1 MNKNNIIIGILLFVS
16 FCLVIIIFFF
26 NIKSREDFLIDD
38 NLSNISKGM
47 ISFLNNDDYNYEI
60 ITNNTKN
67 VLKDLYSKFNES
79 IIELNTILFQNGYI
93 KTNTNIK
100 EFIKPKEF
108 NIIPELLQN
117 DINTNLIYQTLYK
130 YNLFGKEIT
139 IYITE
144 EKYDFDEYN
153 ECIKRMMILFSTYL
167 KYSTKKCSNKLTIF
181 LFFSKMAKT
190 LPKNEQLER
199 HNLNNAYTYPCL
211 NESELIIYRKEE
223 WFKVFC
229 HESIHNLGLDF
240 STNDDTISKNEILKI
255 FQIKSDVRLYEAYT
269 ETWAKIMNCVF
280 VSIYECKETNFES
293 FVSRFNYL
301 ITKERIFTILQTVKI
316 LNHMGFKYEDLYE
329 LSEIQKNKRDKYNE
343 KTYLISYFVI
353 NTILLNNY
361 QEFIEWCLNNNINI
375 LQFDNDNYAE
385 KQYNLCEFIKEYH
398 DSKILIKRINYVLE
412 YYNKKNNENV
422 DENLSY
428 LLTTLKKSVI
438 ERK

>member
-26 NIKSREDFLIDD
+26 IKSREDFFIDD
-38 NLSNISKGM
+38 NLSIISKGM
-47 ISFLNNDDYNYEI
+47 VSLINNDDYNYEP

-67 VLKDLYSKFNES
+67 VLKDIYLKFNES
-79 IIELNTILFQNGYI
+79 ILEINSILFQNGYI
-93 KTNTNIK
+93 KTNMNTK
-100 EFIKPKEF
+100 EFIKPKGF
-108 NIIPELLQN
+108 NMIPELLQN
-117 DINTNLIYQTLYK
+117 DINTNLIYQTVYK
-130 YNLFGKEIT
+130 YNIFGKEIT
-139 IYITE
+139 IYINE
-144 EKYDFDEYN
+144 EKYDIDEYN

-167 KYSTKKCSNKLTIF
+167 KYSNKKCSNKLSIF

-190 LPKNEQLER
+190 LPKYEQLER
-199 HNLNNAYTYPCL
+199 HHLNNAYTYPCL
-211 NESELIIYRKEE
+211 NESELVIYRKEE

-240 STNDDTISKNEILKI
+240 SKTDDTISKNEILKI
-255 FQIKSDVRLYEAYT
+255 FPIKSDVRLFEAYT
-269 ETWAKIMNCVF
+269 ETWAKIMNCIF
-280 VSIYECKETNFES
+280 VSIYESKETNLDS
-293 FVSRFNYL
+293 FISRFNYL

-316 LNHMGFKYEDLYE
+316 LNHMGLQYEDLYE
-329 LSEIQKNKRDKYNE
+329 LSDKHINKRETYNE

-353 NTILLNNY
+353 NSILLNNY
-361 QEFIEWCLNNNINI
+361 QEFIEWCLNNNVNI
-375 LQFDNDNYAE
+375 LQFDNENYKE
-385 KQYNLCEFIKEYH
+385 KQQMLCEFIRKYH
-398 DSKILIKRINYVLE
+398 DSKILIKRFNNILE